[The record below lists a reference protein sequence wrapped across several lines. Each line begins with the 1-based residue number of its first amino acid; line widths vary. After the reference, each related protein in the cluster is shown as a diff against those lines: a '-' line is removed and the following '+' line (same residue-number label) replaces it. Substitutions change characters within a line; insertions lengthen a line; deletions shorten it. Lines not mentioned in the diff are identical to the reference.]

1 MKPNSQ
7 SIKCWKMI
15 LKKNQLKKK
24 TRVNQVNSSNPWL
37 ESWNWDKSIK
47 SKLKQIMKL
56 KSLANQ
62 ILKDEI
68 EKKKHRLKKKTAA
81 INSDLWG
88 GA

>member
-47 SKLKQIMKL
+47 NKLKQIMKL

-62 ILKDEI
+62 ILKVEI
-68 EKKKHRLKKKTAA
+68 EKKN
-81 INSDLWG
+81 ID
-88 GA
+88 